1 MQKAAPARKRSRI
14 EDSDS
19 EEEVTK
25 VEERPADG
33 SLGESAAK
41 VAKQETSEA
50 SEVIRDTMEGDEG
63 MGVAG
68 MLRTP
73 PKRLTARK
81 HTGKVK
87 TPSPLA
93 PSSVS
98 TLEHSSRTWLE
109 IMNSMCTGML
119 CVYGCVHACCY
130 TA

>member
-1 MQKAAPARKRSRI
+1 MLRETSPVQKAVPARKRSRI

-25 VEERPADG
+25 VEERRADG

-98 TLEHSSRTWLE
+98 TLEHS
-109 IMNSMCTGML
+109 M
-119 CVYGCVHACCY
+119 VYMA
-130 TA
+130 